1 MNKAVVNTL
10 RRTLWLLPIP
20 LIWILLSHTGSLSFF
35 ENKAMDWRFQLRGE
49 IDAPVKLIYVDLDA
63 ESFREYLGE
72 RPWPRGEFGKISEIL
87 LVLGKVKAIGFDL
100 VLSKFNASFLVPQE
114 IVDQDVDDFARVT
127 NRNPNIILATA
138 YSQGD
143 DMPLIYKGET
153 DLENF
158 DFPET
163 PHPRFIQRHGINQMG
178 LIGYDQEIS
187 DGITPRWV
195 PMFSEASKYGLNFTY
210 YQIALQL
217 ARVSYGLPPEAIK
230 RSEDKIELVDSNG
243 LALLSIP
250 LWGQQML
257 EINWFSKFNSPKNP
271 RYSMYQVATAYAFYT
286 EGNEEQQ
293 AQADEFF
300 REFNDAIVFIG
311 PTDPLLQDLAPSPM
325 DDYPVP
331 KVGVHANVL
340 KTIFSGIYIGRIPD
354 WSKYLITLA
363 LTIVVALMATST
375 GQHSRLLK
383 MSSGLILFGYIFIS
397 FWYFSNLHIVLPL
410 IAPVGAAL
418 STSLIGTFVQLI
430 IEEKQKGRI
439 KDLFGTY
446 VSPEVVHQMIE
457 SEEEPQLGGR
467 EETITA
473 FFSDIQSFSSFS
485 EYLTPERLV
494 DLMNEYLTAMTDIVQ
509 EEGGSLDKYI
519 GDAMCAMFGA
529 PLPMEDHANRACIA
543 TQRMQLRQ
551 AELRE
556 KWKSEGDK
564 WPEIVFTMQSRIG
577 LNTGLM
583 LIGNMGSETR
593 FNFTMMGDAVNLAAR
608 CESGAKSYGVFTM
621 ITEDTMKMAEEQ
633 GDGCVYRFLDR
644 IIVKGR
650 KQPVGVYEVVGF
662 KKDLTQKTYD
672 CLDIFDTAINK
683 YLDQDF
689 DKAIELFG
697 KSSEIE
703 PNRPNIT
710 PGVSTNPSLIMKTR
724 CLLLK
729 LSPPGDNWDGVY
741 TMTSK

>member
-1 MNKAVVNTL
+1 M
-10 RRTLWLLPIP
+10 
-20 LIWILLSHTGSLSFF
+20 
-35 ENKAMDWRFQLRGE
+35 
-49 IDAPVKLIYVDLDA
+49 
-63 ESFREYLGE
+63 
-72 RPWPRGEFGKISEIL
+72 
-87 LVLGKVKAIGFDL
+87 
-100 VLSKFNASFLVPQE
+100 
-114 IVDQDVDDFARVT
+114 
-127 NRNPNIILATA
+127 
-138 YSQGD
+138 
-143 DMPLIYKGET
+143 
-153 DLENF
+153 
-158 DFPET
+158 
-163 PHPRFIQRHGINQMG
+163 
-178 LIGYDQEIS
+178 
-187 DGITPRWV
+187 
-195 PMFSEASKYGLNFTY
+195 
-210 YQIALQL
+210 
-217 ARVSYGLPPEAIK
+217 
-230 RSEDKIELVDSNG
+230 
-243 LALLSIP
+243 
-250 LWGQQML
+250 
-257 EINWFSKFNSPKNP
+257 
-271 RYSMYQVATAYAFYT
+271 
-286 EGNEEQQ
+286 
-293 AQADEFF
+293 
-300 REFNDAIVFIG
+300 
-311 PTDPLLQDLAPSPM
+311 
-325 DDYPVP
+325 
-331 KVGVHANVL
+331 
-340 KTIFSGIYIGRIPD
+340 
-354 WSKYLITLA
+354 
-363 LTIVVALMATST
+363 
-375 GQHSRLLK
+375 
-383 MSSGLILFGYIFIS
+383 ILFGYIFII

-418 STSLIGTFVQLI
+418 STSLIGTFIQLI

-439 KDLFGTY
+439 KNLFGTY

-457 SEEEPQLGGR
+457 SEEEPHLGGR

-473 FFSDIQSFSSFS
+473 FFSDIQGFSSFS
-485 EYLTPERLV
+485 EHLSPERLV

-519 GDAMCAMFGA
+519 GDAMVAMFGA

-551 AELRE
+551 AELRK

-577 LNTGLM
+577 LNTGLT
-583 LIGNMGSETR
+583 LIGNMGSEKR

-650 KQPVGVYEVVGF
+650 QKPVGVYEVVGF

-672 CLDIFDTAINK
+672 CLEIFDTAINK
-683 YLDQDF
+683 YLEQNF

-703 PNRPNIT
+703 PNMPKIT

-729 LSPPGDNWDGVY
+729 LSPPGEKWDGVY

>member
-20 LIWILLSHTGSLSFF
+20 LIWILLSHMGALSFF
-35 ENKAMDWRFQLRGE
+35 ENKAMDWRFRQRGE

-63 ESFREYLGE
+63 ESFRDYLGE
-72 RPWPRGEFGKISEIL
+72 RPWPRSEFGKISEIL
-87 LVLGKVKAIGFDL
+87 FVLGKVKAIGFDL
-100 VLSKFNASFLVPQE
+100 VLSKFNASILVPQE
-114 IVDQDVDDFARVT
+114 YVDQDVEEFARVT

-210 YQIALQL
+210 YQLALQM

-257 EINWFSKFNSPKNP
+257 EINWFSKFYSQKNP
-271 RYSMYQVATAYAFYT
+271 RYSLLQVATAYAFYT
-286 EGNEEQQ
+286 EGDEEQQ

-383 MSSGLILFGYIFIS
+383 MASGMILFGYIFIL

-418 STSLIGTFVQLI
+418 STSLIGAFVQLI

-593 FNFTMMGDAVNLAAR
+593 FNFTMMGDAVNLASR

>member
-1 MNKAVVNTL
+1 MLQVA
-10 RRTLWLLPIP
+10 R
-20 LIWILLSHTGSLSFF
+20 
-35 ENKAMDWRFQLRGE
+35 A
-49 IDAPVKLIYVDLDA
+49 
-63 ESFREYLGE
+63 
-72 RPWPRGEFGKISEIL
+72 
-87 LVLGKVKAIGFDL
+87 
-100 VLSKFNASFLVPQE
+100 FL
-114 IVDQDVDDFARVT
+114 
-127 NRNPNIILATA
+127 
-138 YSQGD
+138 
-143 DMPLIYKGET
+143 YKTKG
-153 DLENF
+153 N
-158 DFPET
+158 
-163 PHPRFIQRHGINQMG
+163 
-178 LIGYDQEIS
+178 
-187 DGITPRWV
+187 
-195 PMFSEASKYGLNFTY
+195 
-210 YQIALQL
+210 
-217 ARVSYGLPPEAIK
+217 
-230 RSEDKIELVDSNG
+230 EDK
-243 LALLSIP
+243 
-250 LWGQQML
+250 
-257 EINWFSKFNSPKNP
+257 
-271 RYSMYQVATAYAFYT
+271 
-286 EGNEEQQ
+286 Q
-293 AQADEFF
+293 AEADEFF
-300 REFNDAIVFIG
+300 SEFNDAIVLIG

-340 KTIFSGIYIGRIPD
+340 KTIFSGIYIGRIPN

-363 LTIVVALMATST
+363 LTILVSLMATST

-383 MSSGLILFGYIFIS
+383 LASGMILFGYIFII

-418 STSLIGTFVQLI
+418 STSLIGTFIQLI

-439 KDLFGTY
+439 KNLFGTY

-457 SEEEPQLGGR
+457 SEEEPHLGGR

-473 FFSDIQSFSSFS
+473 FFSDIQGFSSFS
-485 EYLTPERLV
+485 EHLSPERLV

-519 GDAMCAMFGA
+519 GDAMVAMFGA

-551 AELRE
+551 AELRK

-577 LNTGLM
+577 LNTGLT
-583 LIGNMGSETR
+583 LIGNMGSEKR

-650 KQPVGVYEVVGF
+650 QKPVGVYEVVGF

-672 CLDIFDTAINK
+672 CLEIFDTAINK
-683 YLDQDF
+683 YLEQNF

-703 PNRPNIT
+703 PNMPKIT
-710 PGVSTNPSLIMKTR
+710 PGVSTNP
-724 CLLLK
+724 
-729 LSPPGDNWDGVY
+729 
-741 TMTSK
+741 